1 MMIYVLKNT
10 FCELIMKK
18 IPFLTAAN
26 FYGEWIPS
34 SFFFSYDINIPIMVL
49 ILYCLAVIL
58 FFPKEK
64 CSRSEKKMPVIFEK
78 HFLKLL
84 KNLLEHV

>member
-1 MMIYVLKNT
+1 
-10 FCELIMKK
+10 MKE

-34 SFFFSYDINIPIMVL
+34 SFFLSYDINIPIVVL

-58 FFPKEK
+58 FFPKEE
-64 CSRSEKKMPVIFEK
+64 CSRSGSVIFKK
-78 HFLKLL
+78 HFLNSL
-84 KNLLEHV
+84 KKII